1 MRKWIWCKE
10 SLPCKVVIKL
20 IVKDFLLQNIKKWNL
35 QKKRRRIRRGKAK
48 QKYDKNESKEGQTYK
63 AGYKAGA
70 L

>member
-1 MRKWIWCKE
+1 M
-10 SLPCKVVIKL
+10 IKL